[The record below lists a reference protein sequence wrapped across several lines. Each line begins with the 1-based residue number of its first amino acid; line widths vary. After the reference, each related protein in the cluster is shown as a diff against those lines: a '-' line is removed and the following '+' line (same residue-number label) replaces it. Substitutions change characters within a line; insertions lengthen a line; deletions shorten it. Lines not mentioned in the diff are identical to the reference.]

1 MQANVRAL
9 LVTCFPVTSFRDLI
23 ELGVA
28 MSFGWEGDKVRLV
41 PLDRDK
47 HLGNAL
53 KWFNDPEVTRWLETG
68 DWPLTR
74 GAEEEFFNASERAG
88 KSSVQFA
95 VESLQGEHVGFSGLR
110 SIDWQSRVAV
120 SGSVIGRKDLW
131 NRGIG
136 GDAVRVRNRYAF
148 EVLGLRLLI
157 ATVIADNGASLTMLA
172 RAGYEEVGRVPER
185 YWKRGAYRD
194 QVILTL
200 HRNS

>member
-1 MQANVRAL
+1 MA
-9 LVTCFPVTSFRDLI
+9 
-23 ELGVA
+23 
-28 MSFGWEGDKVRLV
+28 FGWEGDKVRLV

-47 HLGNAL
+47 HLGNAI
-53 KWFNDPEVTRWLETG
+53 KWFNDPEVTEWLETG

-74 GAEEEFFNASERAG
+74 GAEEEFFSAAERAG

-131 NRGIG
+131 NKGIG
-136 GDAVRVRNRYAF
+136 GDAMQVRNRYAF

-157 ATVIADNGASLTMLA
+157 ATVIADNSPSLAMLA
-172 RAGYEEVGRVPER
+172 KAGYTEVGRVPKR

-194 QVILTL
+194 QVILAL
-200 HRNS
+200 HRDG

>member
-1 MQANVRAL
+1 
-9 LVTCFPVTSFRDLI
+9 
-23 ELGVA
+23 
-28 MSFGWEGDKVRLV
+28 MSYGWEGDKVRLV

-47 HLGNAL
+47 HLGNAI
-53 KWFNDPEVTRWLETG
+53 KWFNDPEVTEWLETG

-74 GAEEEFFNASERAG
+74 GAEEEFFSAAERAG

-120 SGSVIGRKDLW
+120 SGSVIGRKDMW
-131 NRGIG
+131 NKGIG
-136 GDAVRVRNRYAF
+136 GDAMRVRNRYAF

-157 ATVIADNGASLTMLA
+157 ATVIADNSPSLAMLA
-172 RAGYEEVGRVPER
+172 KAGYTEVGRVPER

-200 HRNS
+200 HRDG

>member
-1 MQANVRAL
+1 M
-9 LVTCFPVTSFRDLI
+9 
-23 ELGVA
+23 G
-28 MSFGWEGDKVRLV
+28 FGWEGDKVRLV

-53 KWFNDPEVTRWLETG
+53 KWFNDPEVTEWLETG

-74 GAEEEFFNASERAG
+74 GAEEEFFSASERAG

-131 NRGIG
+131 SKGIG

-157 ATVIADNGASLTMLA
+157 ATVIADNGASLAMLA
-172 RAGYEEVGRVPER
+172 KAGYEEVGRVPKR

-200 HRNS
+200 LRDG

>member
-1 MQANVRAL
+1 
-9 LVTCFPVTSFRDLI
+9 
-23 ELGVA
+23 
-28 MSFGWEGDKVRLV
+28 MSYGWEGEKVRLV

-47 HLGNAL
+47 HLDNAL
-53 KWFNDPEVTRWLETG
+53 RWFNDPEVTGWLETG

-74 GAEEEFFNASERAG
+74 GAEEEFFRAAERQDRA
-88 KSSVQFA
+88 SVQFA

-131 NRGIG
+131 GKG
-136 GDAVRVRNRYAF
+136 LGTDAANVRNRYAF

-157 ATVIADNGASLTMLA
+157 ATVIADNGASLKMLTK
-172 RAGYEEVGRVPER
+172 AGYGEVGRVPGR

-194 QVILTL
+194 QLIFAL
-200 HRNS
+200 HRG

>member
-1 MQANVRAL
+1 M
-9 LVTCFPVTSFRDLI
+9 
-23 ELGVA
+23 GY
-28 MSFGWEGDKVRLV
+28 GWEGEKVRLV

-47 HLGNAL
+47 HLENAL
-53 KWFNDPEVTRWLETG
+53 RWFNDPEVTRWLETG

-74 GAEEEFFNASERAG
+74 GAEEEFFRAG
-88 KSSVQFA
+88 ERQDRASVQFA

-131 NRGIG
+131 GRGFG
-136 GDAVRVRNRYAF
+136 TDAANVRNRYAF

-157 ATVIADNGASLTMLA
+157 ATVIADNGASLKMLA
-172 RAGYEEVGRVPER
+172 KAGYTESGRVPGR

-194 QVILTL
+194 QAIFTL
-200 HRNS
+200 HRDG

>member
-1 MQANVRAL
+1 MAY
-9 LVTCFPVTSFRDLI
+9 
-23 ELGVA
+23 
-28 MSFGWEGDKVRLV
+28 GWEGDKVRLV

-53 KWFNDPEVTRWLETG
+53 KWFNDPEVTEWLETG

-74 GAEEEFFNASERAG
+74 GAEEEFFSAAKRAG
-88 KSSVQFA
+88 KGSVQFA

-120 SGSVIGRKDLW
+120 SGSVIGRKDMW
-131 NRGIG
+131 NKGIG

-157 ATVIADNGASLTMLA
+157 ATVIADNSPSLAMLA
-172 RAGYEEVGRVPER
+172 KAGYAEVGRVPER

-194 QVILTL
+194 QVILAL
-200 HRNS
+200 HRYG

>member
-1 MQANVRAL
+1 
-9 LVTCFPVTSFRDLI
+9 
-23 ELGVA
+23 
-28 MSFGWEGDKVRLV
+28 MSYGWEGDKVRLV

-53 KWFNDPEVTRWLETG
+53 KWFNDPEVTEWLETG
-68 DWPLTR
+68 DWPMTR
-74 GAEEEFFNASERAG
+74 GAEEEFFSAAERVG
-88 KSSVQFA
+88 KDSVQFA

-131 NRGIG
+131 SKGLG

-157 ATVIADNGASLTMLA
+157 ATVIADNSPSLAMLA
-172 RAGYEEVGRVPER
+172 RAGYTEVGRVPER

-200 HRNS
+200 HRDG

>member
-1 MQANVRAL
+1 
-9 LVTCFPVTSFRDLI
+9 
-23 ELGVA
+23 
-28 MSFGWEGDKVRLV
+28 MSYGWDGDKVRLV

-53 KWFNDPEVTRWLETG
+53 KWFNDPEVTEWLETG

-74 GAEEEFFNASERAG
+74 GTEEEFFSAAERAG
-88 KSSVQFA
+88 KDNVQFA
-95 VESLQGEHVGFSGLR
+95 VESLQGEHVGFTGLR

-131 NRGIG
+131 NKGIG
-136 GDAVRVRNRYAF
+136 GDAIRIRNRFAF

-157 ATVIADNGASLTMLA
+157 ATVIADNAASLAMLA
-172 RAGYEEVGRVPER
+172 KAGYTEVGRVPER

-194 QVILTL
+194 QVILAL
-200 HRNS
+200 HRDG

>member
-1 MQANVRAL
+1 M
-9 LVTCFPVTSFRDLI
+9 
-23 ELGVA
+23 G
-28 MSFGWEGDKVRLV
+28 FGWEGDKVRLV

-74 GAEEEFFNASERAG
+74 GAEEEFFSAAERAG
-88 KSSVQFA
+88 KGSVQFA

-120 SGSVIGRKDLW
+120 SGSVIGRKDMW
-131 NRGIG
+131 NKGIG
-136 GDAVRVRNRYAF
+136 GDAMRVRNHYAF

-157 ATVIADNGASLTMLA
+157 ATVIADNAASLAMLA
-172 RAGYEEVGRVPER
+172 KAGYEEVGRVPER

-194 QVILTL
+194 QIILAL
-200 HRNS
+200 HRDD